1 MNIREKTLHN
11 INYINI
17 QAFSETLYST
27 VIGVKVGP
35 MNWLKEEKLPSLSDL
50 SPRRFPSH

>member
-17 QAFSETLYST
+17 QAFSEKLYST